1 MQDTAF
7 YKHVDKVENLF
18 KRFSVQ
24 FSILTRDDFEH
35 MVHQVPSIN
44 QVIQTGI
51 SVFQEECL
59 YYNGDSILL
68 VPIKETGRV
77 EAIGILHPKDDNK
90 EWFIQ
95 NREML
100 GILAEVGCHLL
111 SCESIAEKLEK
122 ENDLLKR
129 EVLELFS
136 MTDDLFLM
144 ISSDGRI
151 EEINHRLAEKLNARK
166 HILIGEEVTSIISEK
181 SWFDIKE
188 LKNKVVHRLEM
199 HKSFLNKQEFIAHVK
214 PIFNNEQVQSYLIK
228 LELVKQ
234 SPKKM
239 AKKTM
244 CCFEDI
250 KGTSAKLQEVITIAK
265 RVSTSDVT
273 ILLRGESGTGKEMF
287 AQSIHQES
295 LRSDKP
301 FVALNCAAI
310 PENLLESELFGH
322 VKGAFTG
329 AVIDKPG
336 RFELANGGTIF
347 LDEIGD
353 MSLHLQAKLLR
364 VVQERKIERV
374 GDSNSRNVDVRI
386 ITATHQNLE
395 QLVRDGKFREDLF
408 YRLNVI
414 PLFLPSLRDRKDD
427 IPILIEHFMKKF
439 SLELNRP
446 PKRLSADVY
455 KTLLNHQWPGNIREI
470 HNVVQHFIE
479 LEIGEIVT
487 MKSLPNNFL
496 ADYSTEPSKCNSFSK
511 RKNRVE
517 KDHILELLDELGRDT
532 NGKKKVANKLGIS
545 LPTLY
550 RKLNQLRIK

>member
-1 MQDTAF
+1 MQDIAF
-7 YKHVDKVENLF
+7 YKHADKVVNLF
-18 KRFSVQ
+18 KRFSIQ
-24 FSILTRDDFEH
+24 FSILTSDDFEH
-35 MVHQVPSIN
+35 IVHKVPSIN

-59 YYNGDSILL
+59 YYKGDSILL

-77 EAIGILHPKDDNK
+77 EAIGILQPKDGNK
-90 EWFIQ
+90 EWFVQ

-100 GILAEVGCHLL
+100 GNLAEVGCHLL

-144 ISSDGRI
+144 ISYDGRI

-188 LKNKVVHRLEM
+188 SKNMVIHRLEM
-199 HKSFLNKQEFIAHVK
+199 HKSILNKQEFIAHVK
-214 PIFNNEQVQSYLIK
+214 PIFNKEQVQSYLIK
-228 LELVKQ
+228 LELVKP

-239 AKKTM
+239 EKKIM

-273 ILLRGESGTGKEMF
+273 ILLRGESGTGKEIF
-287 AQSIHQES
+287 AQSIHKES
-295 LRSDKP
+295 SRSDKP

-322 VKGAFTG
+322 VKGSFTG
-329 AVIDKPG
+329 AVTDKPG

-374 GDSNSRNVDVRI
+374 GDSNSKNVDVRI

-395 QLVRDGKFREDLF
+395 QLVREGNFREDLF

-439 SLELNRP
+439 SMELNRP

-455 KTLLNHQWPGNIREI
+455 RTLLNHQWPGNIREI
-470 HNVVQHFIE
+470 QNVVQHF
-479 LEIGEIVT
+479 
-487 MKSLPNNFL
+487 F
-496 ADYSTEPSKCNSFSK
+496 
-511 RKNRVE
+511 
-517 KDHILELLDELGRDT
+517 
-532 NGKKKVANKLGIS
+532 
-545 LPTLY
+545 
-550 RKLNQLRIK
+550 